1 MNTQAKPL
9 AINSKQISRDVKH
22 REHLDVDAKIFEESK
37 GEEDEMKNKEYKEKV
52 INQEEI
58 AFLERLKE
66 RLNNKDK
73 FSLDK
78 AQNNEGIQNLKRLSN
93 TIPNLI
99 NRVNTLPIKKD
110 ILTRKL
116 SMVQNLSKMETLR
129 PLPVVVRQASLVKE
143 IEDIR
148 KKNMILL
155 SQENEALKIN
165 SFIKNEEERQNGQN
179 DHLAQLVQFL
189 DSTPTIIIM
198 SLATLFALFGD
209 DIKSISL
216 PVTYDFGFDVGKAIC
231 MGLFLIEIILSCIA
245 KKGYVFSFFFWLD
258 LVSTLSLF
266 QDIDFII
273 NPLVYGSL
281 TKYYYHHYLF

>member
-9 AINSKQISRDVKH
+9 AINSKQISRDEKH

-37 GEEDEMKNKEYKEKV
+37 GEEDEMKNKEYKERV
-52 INQEEI
+52 IDQEEI

-66 RLNNKDK
+66 RLNKKDK

-78 AQNNEGIQNLKRLSN
+78 AQNNEGIVNLKKLST
-93 TIPNLI
+93 TIPNLT
-99 NRVNTLPIKKD
+99 NRVNTLPIRKD
-110 ILTRKL
+110 ILTRKETI
-116 SMVQNLSKMETLR
+116 VQVLSKMETLR
-129 PLPVVVRQASLVKE
+129 PLPVIVRQTSFVNE
-143 IEDIR
+143 IENIR
-148 KKNMILL
+148 KKNMTLL
-155 SQENEALKIN
+155 SQENDDLKIN
-165 SFIKNEEERQNGQN
+165 SFGKNEEERQI
-179 DHLAQLVQFL
+179 DHLAKLEQFL
-189 DSTPTIIIM
+189 DSTPTITIM

-209 DIKSISL
+209 EIKSISL

-245 KKGYVFSFFFWLD
+245 KNDYVNSFFFWLD
-258 LVSTLSLF
+258 LVSTLSLI

-281 TKYYYHHYLF
+281 TKYYYHYLF